1 MSMQYISTRGTPAAA
16 SFEDSLLHGLAPDGG
31 LFVPRAWP
39 NLPGKA
45 LPLSYADQALAVLEA
60 FGAGRN
66 DRLARLMAR
75 ALAGFTHKD
84 TIALRQLDERLFLL
98 ELFHGP
104 SAAFKDLAMQV
115 LAQLLEAL
123 LEARGEN
130 LLLLTATSGDTGA
143 AAVQAF
149 KGSAR
154 IRLLV
159 LHPLGRVSPVQRRQ
173 MTTCASPNIVNLAV
187 EGDFDACQRLVKA
200 VLGAARPALGW
211 GWSSVNSIN
220 WGRLAGQIPYFLW
233 ASERCAGS
241 EPPRFVV
248 PTGNFGDA
256 FSGWAARA
264 CGGRIGPLLAA
275 VNANDSL
282 ARLWADGQLRSRT
295 TIATSSVSMDV
306 QAPSNLERLV
316 FEAAGRDGAPVRA
329 AFEAFTAKGQAQLSP
344 AILEEL
350 RRQMG
355 VISLDEA
362 KADAAMH
369 WAYQRFGEI
378 LCPHT
383 AVGLAGAL
391 ARDYDGPTILLATA
405 HPAKFAPAVQRVLGI
420 APALPEALAGLEG
433 LPEHVQTCQADAAEI
448 TRWAQQLA
456 QRD

>member
-1 MSMQYISTRGTPAAA
+1 MHYVSTRGAHAAA
-16 SFEDSLLHGLAPDGG
+16 SFEDSLLHGLAADGG
-31 LFVPRAWP
+31 LFVPQAWP
-39 NLPGKA
+39 QLPGENA
-45 LPLSYADQALAVLEA
+45 PLPYADQALAVLEA
-60 FGAGRN
+60 FGAGPR
-66 DRLARLMAR
+66 DRLAPLMGR

-84 TIALRQLDERLFLL
+84 SVALRQLDDRLFLL

-104 SAAFKDLAMQV
+104 SAAFKDLAMQI
-115 LAQLLEAL
+115 LAQLLEAA

-154 IRLLV
+154 IRLVV
-159 LHPLGRVSPVQRRQ
+159 LHPLGKVSPVQRRQ
-173 MTTCASPNIVNLAV
+173 MTTCQSPNIVNLAV
-187 EGDFDACQRLVKA
+187 EGDFDACQRLVKT
-200 VLGAARPALGW
+200 VLGHARPAEGW
-211 GWSSVNSIN
+211 RWSSVNSIN

-233 ASERCAGS
+233 ASARCAGPA
-241 EPPRFVV
+241 PPRFVV

-275 VNANDSL
+275 TNANDSL
-282 ARLWADGQLRSRT
+282 ARLWADGQLRMSA

-306 QAPSNLERLV
+306 QIPSNLERLV

-329 AFEAFTAKGQAQLSP
+329 AFEAFAADGQAHLP
-344 AILEEL
+344 LAIVQEL
-350 RRQMG
+350 RRQMD

-362 KADAAMH
+362 RADAAML
-369 WAYQRFGEI
+369 WAHRRFGEI

-391 ARDYDGPTILLATA
+391 ARDEDGPTILLATA

-420 APALPEALAGLEG
+420 IPALPAALAGIEN
-433 LPEHVQTCQADAAEI
+433 LPEQVKTCQADAEEI
-448 TRWAQQLA
+448 TRLA
-456 QRD
+456 QHLAHRD